1 MFSRRRSLFSAGW
14 GRPKS
19 AKKHPLNLCYGIDII
34 HYVEF
39 EYDPK
44 KSHANAE
51 KRGIDFDRARFLWL
65 DEKRWVIPARSMT
78 ENKEAIIAE
87 LEGVPW
93 TAIYTL
99 RDESIRIISVRR
111 SRNEERQ
118 NYHNR

>member
-1 MFSRRRSLFSAGW
+1 
-14 GRPKS
+14 
-19 AKKHPLNLCYGIDII
+19 
-34 HYVEF
+34 VEF

-51 KRGIDFDRARFLWL
+51 KRS
-65 DEKRWVIPARSMT
+65 VIPARSMT
-78 ENKEAIIAE
+78 ENMEAIIAE
-87 LEGVPW
+87 LEGVLSTP
-93 TAIYTL
+93 IYTL

>member
-1 MFSRRRSLFSAGW
+1 M
-14 GRPKS
+14 
-19 AKKHPLNLCYGIDII
+19 Y
-34 HYVEF
+34 F

-51 KRGIDFDRARFLWL
+51 KHGIDFDRARFLWL
-65 DEKRWVIPARSMT
+65 DEKRLVIPARST
-78 ENKEAIIAE
+78 SESREALIAE
-87 LEGVPW
+87 LDGVLW

-99 RDESIRIISVRR
+99 RDETIRIMSVRR

>member
-19 AKKHPLNLCYGIDII
+19 AKNHPLDIYYGIDIVQ
-34 HYVEF
+34 YVDF
-39 EYDPK
+39 VYDPK

-51 KRGIDFDRARFLWL
+51 KHGIDFDRARFLWL
-65 DEKRWVIPARSMT
+65 DEKRLVIPARSMT
-78 ENKEAIIAE
+78 ENREAIIAE
-87 LEGVPW
+87 REGVLW